1 MQGQSQSDTRREIRR
16 FIEVELNRDLGA
28 ASTSDSL
35 LEAGVLDSLGVMEVV
50 GFIERSYGISVSDDE
65 MMPENFE
72 TLDAIA
78 SFVDRRRANR
88 D

>member
-1 MQGQSQSDTRREIRR
+1 MQGQSQSDTRREIQR
-16 FIEVELNRDLGA
+16 FIEVELKRPLGTA
-28 ASTSDSL
+28 GASDSL

-72 TLDAIA
+72 TLEAIA
-78 SFVDRRRANR
+78 SFVDRRRAGR
-88 D
+88 